1 MRLTH
6 LVLAGFWAA
15 ITVLTVCTLPSEAR
29 IVPSSSSG
37 NSIEAQHRRAAF
49 SHPQL
54 EARQVQQAPAS
65 TSGPVQLSGQLVG
78 SLINQKLTP
87 KIGEFGR
94 SLSCQLC
101 ECAVADGGT
110 PTTTS
115 ANGAKGQPDAAKD
128 IRAKCAVEGDGDA
141 RQDGRLHAGPALGRP
156 CPAPG
161 PRADVDDHEGRCG
174 ARWLQ
179 SPGHFHQRPVC
190 VCLSVCL
197 MYKKLHRS
205 LTD

>member
-6 LVLAGFWAA
+6 LVVAGFWAA
-15 ITVLTVCTLPSEAR
+15 MTVLTVCTLPSEAR

-49 SHPQL
+49 SHHQL

-94 SLSCQLC
+94 SVSCRVDFVDALLLTVMRPLLLAQTVQKGSLTQPKTY
-101 ECAVADGGT
+101 EQNVPWKETGTRAKTADYT
-110 PTTTS
+110 LDPHWDAHAPPQVRELTWTITR
-115 ANGAKGQPDAAKD
+115 ADAAPD
-128 IRAKCAVEGDGDA
+128 GYSRQVISINGQCA
-141 RQDGRLHAGPALGRP
+141 
-156 CPAPG
+156 
-161 PRADVDDHEGRCG
+161 
-174 ARWLQ
+174 
-179 SPGHFHQRPVC
+179 S
-190 VCLSVCL
+190 VCLSVSCT
-197 MYKKLHRS
+197 KS
-205 LTD
+205 FTDH